1 MATELGQAYV
11 QVIPSAKGIGG
22 MLKKSMGGDFDSAG
36 QSLGT
41 SLGSKIKKALIAA
54 GIGKALKTA
63 IFEGAKLEQSL
74 GGVETLFKGSAGR
87 VKQYASQAFKTA
99 GMSANEYM
107 ENVTSFSAAMISSLG
122 GNTKKAA
129 QLSNQAI
136 TDMSDNANKMGSDI
150 SMITQT
156 YQSLARGQY
165 QMLDNLK
172 LGYGGTKGEMQR
184 LLNDAEKLTGKK
196 YDISNFSD
204 VTQAIHAIQT
214 EMGITGTTA
223 KEAASTISG
232 SFNMMKASAKDF
244 LGNLTLGRDVSK
256 SMENLVA
263 STGTFLS
270 NLLPALG
277 NIAKGLVNVIGTTF
291 PQLFSQIGKSL
302 GANMPGLISKGLS
315 MITQFT
321 ASLRNNAGK
330 FISAGMDMLL
340 KLAQGFARSMPVLI
354 QKIPQIV
361 TNIAGIIN
369 DNAPKVLATGV
380 KIIITLAKGLIQAI
394 PTLIANIPQILRA
407 MWNAFTA
414 FSWLNLGGTII
425 RGIVGALRGGVG
437 ALFSAAQSLGTTIL
451 NALAN
456 LPALLFN
463 AGATAIVRMIQGLRS
478 AWGVLTGIGVQ
489 IISVIISGLASLG
502 SRLWNKAKS
511 AVSRMISAFRSG
523 GWGSIGT
530 HIISGIIRGIAGA
543 AGRLFSAMKNLAS
556 RALKSAK
563 KALGIESPS
572 KIFAA
577 EVGHFIPSGIALGVE
592 RNEGVLTASMKHAA
606 GTMTDAFNPNL
617 VRTANS
623 SWSQMNMYPAYKDA
637 FSGGVVQNINI
648 YQPVKTPGETARA
661 IKDAAFKIGLAGGQ

>member
-1 MATELGQAYV
+1 MATELGKAYV

-22 MLKKSMGGDFDSAG
+22 MLKKSMGGDMDSAG
-36 QSLGT
+36 TSLGKG
-41 SLGSKIKKALIAA
+41 LGSKIKAAIIAA
-54 GIGKALKTA
+54 GIGKVLKTA

-87 VKQYASQAFKTA
+87 VKKYAAEAYRTA
-99 GMSANEYM
+99 GMSGNEYM

-129 QLSNQAI
+129 KLSNQAI
-136 TDMSDNANKMGSDI
+136 TDMSDNANKMGTDL
-150 SMITQT
+150 SMVTQT

-196 YDISNFSD
+196 YDISSFSD

-214 EMGITGTTA
+214 QMGITGTTA

-291 PQLFSQIGKSL
+291 PQMFSKIGNSL
-302 GANMPGLISKGLS
+302 GASMPGLISKGLT
-315 MITQFT
+315 MVTQFT
-321 ASLRNNAGK
+321 ASLRKNAGK
-330 FISAGMDMLL
+330 FVSAGMEMLL
-340 KLAQGFARSMPVLI
+340 KLAQGWANSMPVMI
-354 QKIPQIV
+354 QKIPQII
-361 TNIAGIIN
+361 TNIAGLIN
-369 DNAPKVLATGV
+369 DNAPKIMITGG
-380 KIIITLAKGLIQAI
+380 KIIITLVKGLINAI

-414 FSWLNLGGTII
+414 FNWMSLGSTMIS
-425 RGIVGALRGGVG
+425 GIAGALRSGIGS
-437 ALFSAAQSLGTTIL
+437 LFSAAQSLCVTIV
-451 NALAN
+451 NAFIN
-456 LPALLFN
+456 LPTVLFN
-463 AGATAIVRMIQGLRS
+463 AGATAIVHLIQGFRS
-478 AWGVLTGIGVQ
+478 AWGVITSIGGRIV
-489 IISVIISGLASLG
+489 VAVISGLVSLASRMW
-502 SRLWNKAKS
+502 SSAKS
-511 AVSRMISAFRSG
+511 AASRMLSAFRAVS
-523 GWGSIGT
+523 WGSVGT

-543 AGRLFSAMKNLAS
+543 AGKLFSSMKNLAS
-556 RALKSAK
+556 KALSAAK
-563 KALGIESPS
+563 KVLGINSPS
-572 KIFAA
+572 RVFAA
-577 EVGHFIPSGIALGVE
+577 EVGRWIPAGIAVGVTK
-592 RNEGVLTASMKHAA
+592 NSGMLSSVMDDTAKSM
-606 GTMTDAFNPNL
+606 TSSFNPNL
-617 VRTANS
+617 VRNAQI
-623 SWSQMNMYPAYKDA
+623 SWSGATQNNAA
-637 FSGGVVQNINI
+637 NQTGNVVQNINI
-648 YQPVKTPGETARA
+648 YQPVKTPGETAEA
-661 IKDAAFKIGLAGGQ
+661 IKNTAKYAFAGDYI

>member
-1 MATELGQAYV
+1 MATELGKAYV

-22 MLKKSMGGDFDSAG
+22 MLKKSMGGDMDSAG
-36 QSLGT
+36 TSLGKG
-41 SLGSKIKKALIAA
+41 LGSKIKAAIIAA
-54 GIGKALKTA
+54 GIGKVLKTA

-87 VKQYASQAFKTA
+87 VKKYAAEAYRTA
-99 GMSANEYM
+99 GMSGNEYM

-129 QLSNQAI
+129 KLSNQAI
-136 TDMSDNANKMGSDI
+136 TDMSDNANKMGTDL
-150 SMITQT
+150 SMVTQT

-196 YDISNFSD
+196 YDISSFSD

-214 EMGITGTTA
+214 QMGITGTTA

-291 PQLFSQIGKSL
+291 PQMFSKIGNSL
-302 GANMPGLISKGLS
+302 GASMPGLISKGLT
-315 MITQFT
+315 MVTQFT
-321 ASLRNNAGK
+321 ASLRKNAGK
-330 FISAGMDMLL
+330 FVSAGMEMLL
-340 KLAQGFARSMPVLI
+340 KLAQGWANSMPVMI
-354 QKIPQIV
+354 QKIPQII
-361 TNIAGIIN
+361 TNIAGLIN
-369 DNAPKVLATGV
+369 DNAPKIMITGG
-380 KIIITLAKGLIQAI
+380 KIIITLVKGLINAI

-414 FSWLNLGGTII
+414 FNWMSLGSTMIS
-425 RGIVGALRGGVG
+425 GIAGALRSGIGS
-437 ALFSAAQSLGTTIL
+437 LFSAAQSLCVTIV
-451 NALAN
+451 NAFIN
-456 LPALLFN
+456 LPTVLFN
-463 AGATAIVRMIQGLRS
+463 AGATAIVHLIQGFRS
-478 AWGVLTGIGVQ
+478 AWGVITSIGGRIV
-489 IISVIISGLASLG
+489 VAVISGLVSLASRMW
-502 SRLWNKAKS
+502 SSAKS
-511 AVSRMISAFRSG
+511 AASRMLSAFRAVS
-523 GWGSIGT
+523 WGSVGT

-543 AGRLFSAMKNLAS
+543 AGKLFSSMKNLAS
-556 RALKSAK
+556 KALSAAK
-563 KALGIESPS
+563 KVLGINSPS
-572 KIFAA
+572 RVFAA
-577 EVGHFIPSGIALGVE
+577 EVGRWIPAGIAVGVTKNSGILSSVMDDTAKSM
-592 RNEGVLTASMKHAA
+592 TAS
-606 GTMTDAFNPNL
+606 FNPNL
-617 VRTANS
+617 VRNAQI
-623 SWSQMNMYPAYKDA
+623 SWSRATQNNAA
-637 FSGGVVQNINI
+637 NQTGNVVQNINI
-648 YQPVKTPGETARA
+648 YQPVKTPGETAEA
-661 IKDAAFKIGLAGGQ
+661 IKNTAKYAFAGDYI